1 MWGPV
6 RGALRDVTSF
16 GVPLTGY
23 IYPFFFLCIGVKNVQ
38 LHIFGAVFEKVVHYP
53 FLKSSSENVTN
64 VTKVTEVKSQNV

>member
-1 MWGPV
+1 M
-6 RGALRDVTSF
+6 
-16 GVPLTGY
+16 GY

-53 FLKSSSENVTN
+53 FLKSSFENVTN